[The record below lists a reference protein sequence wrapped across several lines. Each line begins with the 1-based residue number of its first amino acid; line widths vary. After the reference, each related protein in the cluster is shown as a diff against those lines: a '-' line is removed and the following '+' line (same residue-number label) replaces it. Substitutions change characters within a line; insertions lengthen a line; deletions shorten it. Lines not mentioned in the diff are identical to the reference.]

1 MPSGALNEFECT
13 VDGAACNHQTH
24 FQQSGDVCWKVQ
36 RDSRPESPV
45 RVTGSDLTTNGNNDP
60 STQPVISPTKEDGID
75 SSSSLRGNVKGNKDE
90 LAKIREGFDAW
101 LAAFRK
107 SRPHRD
113 VIWRVGKNNN
123 NEQLTTY
130 LQAKKSFF
138 FVLLSICWV
147 SPTSNFKNML
157 MLCYFFVRTKKEWL
171 ASWALNE
178 LSLT

>member
-123 NEQLTTY
+123 NEQVTTY

-138 FVLLSICWV
+138 LFYYWASVECHRPQILKICWCFV
-147 SPTSNFKNML
+147 ISLLEQKKNDWPRGPWMN
-157 MLCYFFVRTKKEWL
+157 CH
-171 ASWALNE
+171 
-178 LSLT
+178 